1 MISENFKK
9 RTFTS
14 IALIILIIM
23 IFMNKV
29 ILLFSLLVLS
39 NLSIIEFSNI
49 IKKVTKKKIK
59 RLFFNLIF
67 IFYLFLFCTI
77 FFILSNY
84 LNSKIFLFIILISCA
99 ASDIGGYI
107 FGKIFRGPKLTKLS
121 PNKTISGSFGSI
133 IFSIVILQIII
144 FQFSSELS
152 VDIMLIGLFVSI
164 ACQIGDIFFSYLKR
178 KAKFKDTGNFLPG
191 HGGILDRIDGI
202 ILGVPTGLIAS
213 KILL

>member
-1 MISENFKK
+1 MY
-9 RTFTS
+9 
-14 IALIILIIM
+14 
-23 IFMNKV
+23 
-29 ILLFSLLVLS
+29 
-39 NLSIIEFSNI
+39 NL
-49 IKKVTKKKIK
+49 
-59 RLFFNLIF
+59 
-67 IFYLFLFCTI
+67 FYLIELFE
-77 FFILSNY
+77 FKN
-84 LNSKIFLFIILISCA
+84 FLFIILISCA

>member
-107 FGKIFRGPKLTKLS
+107 FGK
-121 PNKTISGSFGSI
+121 
-133 IFSIVILQIII
+133 
-144 FQFSSELS
+144 
-152 VDIMLIGLFVSI
+152 
-164 ACQIGDIFFSYLKR
+164 YLE
-178 KAKFKDTGNFLPG
+178 GQN
-191 HGGILDRIDGI
+191 
-202 ILGVPTGLIAS
+202 
-213 KILL
+213 